1 MAENCQY
8 CGGRL
13 KRLHPAHET
22 FCSQR
27 PQETYYSK
35 PEPVLI
41 KTVEDVPAALA
52 AVSTKAP
59 VSSDPV
65 SKPKTDRKAYM
76 RELMRK
82 KRAAKKGDPD
92 GQG

>member
-1 MAENCQY
+1 M
-8 CGGRL
+8 
-13 KRLHPAHET
+13 KKLHPAHET

-27 PQETYYSK
+27 PRETYYSK

-65 SKPKTDRKAYM
+65 NNVSKDVSKTDRKAYM

-82 KRAAKKGDPD
+82 KRAAKKGS
-92 GQG
+92 